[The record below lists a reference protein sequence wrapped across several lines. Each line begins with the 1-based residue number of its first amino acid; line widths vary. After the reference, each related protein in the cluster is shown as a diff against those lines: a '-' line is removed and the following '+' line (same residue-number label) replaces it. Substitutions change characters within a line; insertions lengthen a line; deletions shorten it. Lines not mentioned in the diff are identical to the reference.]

1 MQTTFADVLISAP
14 SIEGLLARLNRPAI
28 SVAVT
33 EALELELGLQE
44 PQLVQLLRV
53 LMFLTM
59 SSSPSNSACI
69 SQDEEEFIHLWHA

>member
-14 SIEGLLARLNRPAI
+14 SIEGLLARLDRPAI
-28 SVAVT
+28 SAAVT

-53 LMFLTM
+53 LTL
-59 SSSPSNSACI
+59 
-69 SQDEEEFIHLWHA
+69 